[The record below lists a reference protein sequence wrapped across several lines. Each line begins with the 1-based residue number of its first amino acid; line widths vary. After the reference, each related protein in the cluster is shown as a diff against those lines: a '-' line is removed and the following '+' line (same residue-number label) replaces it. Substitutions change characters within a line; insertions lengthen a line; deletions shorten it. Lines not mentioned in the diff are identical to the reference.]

1 MSLAPLFGG
10 AFLSEETMS
19 KKLLKE
25 GLKQPKEQTVKEK
38 PYTVKASVQKAVK
51 DLKAM
56 SKDRG
61 SLPL

>member
-1 MSLAPLFGG
+1 
-10 AFLSEETMS
+10 MS

-25 GLKQPKEQTVKEK
+25 GLKPQKENVVKAK
-38 PYTVKASVQKAVK
+38 PYTEKASVEKAVK
-51 DLKAM
+51 NLKTM

>member
-1 MSLAPLFGG
+1 
-10 AFLSEETMS
+10 MS
-19 KKLLKE
+19 KALLKE
-25 GLKQPKEQTVKEK
+25 GLKEPKEKTIKEK

-51 DLKAM
+51 QLKTM

>member
-1 MSLAPLFGG
+1 
-10 AFLSEETMS
+10 MS
-19 KKLLKE
+19 KALLKE
-25 GLKQPKEQTVKEK
+25 GLKKPKEQTAKEK

-51 DLKAM
+51 NLKAM